1 MKNGETQSQKD
12 DRELGFGVE
21 PGGDRDCEGGD
32 HFEAGAG
39 FVGFEAGA
47 DRPVE
52 VGAGEDEGLIFGEVA
67 IELRVVARLKSCHS
81 EAVEFDVGSFSKS
94 HWTRLDRK
102 RLSENIRFCLSR
114 LSQVKLNES
123 HARRGFEVMTL
134 HEVEQAIVKFSP
146 EELATFR
153 AWFVAFDRIEREQVA
168 AGGRVPIKSLAGICA
183 DDPIVIDDDGI
194 SDALDDDLIGVFDG
208 Q

>member
-1 MKNGETQSQKD
+1 MENGETQSQND
-12 DRELGFGVE
+12 DRELGFGVKPGCDRDGE
-21 PGGDRDCEGGD
+21 GGDR
-32 HFEAGAG
+32 FEVGAG

-52 VGAGEDEGLIFGEVA
+52 VGAGEGKRMVLGEVV
-67 IELRVVARLKSCHS
+67 IELQVVARLKSRHL
-81 EAVEFDVGSFSKS
+81 EAVEFDVGSFSDAG
-94 HWTRLDRK
+94 WTRLDRK

-114 LSQVKLNES
+114 SLQVKLNES
-123 HARRGFEVMTL
+123 HTRRGLEVMTL

-153 AWFVAFDRIEREQVA
+153 AWFVAFDQIEREQVV
-168 AGGRVPIKSLAGICA
+168 AGGRVPIESLAGICA